1 MAAPPPAAPALTPDQ
16 RALLVRLERHVD
28 LVLTTRAKAFEPGHA
43 LVIPLPSC
51 HDAAVAAELRH
62 AYLSAGW
69 SRVVIGDGI
78 AEPHVPFIQL
88 EASVDVL
95 LSGRHA

>member
-1 MAAPPPAAPALTPDQ
+1 MAAPPPARAPLTSEQ
-16 RALLVRLERHVD
+16 WVVVARLERHIDGAIVANQAPHG
-28 LVLTTRAKAFEPGHA
+28 RA
-43 LVIPLPSC
+43 LVVTLPTC
-51 HDAAVAAELRH
+51 PDAAVAAELRH

-78 AEPHVPFIQL
+78 AEPRVPFIQL

>member
-1 MAAPPPAAPALTPDQ
+1 MAAPPPAPPSLTADQ
-16 RALLVRLERHVD
+16 RIAIVRLERHVD
-28 LVLTTRAKAFEPGHA
+28 LVLATRAPTLDLSHA
-43 LVIPLPSC
+43 LVITLPFC
-51 HDAAVAAELRH
+51 PDAAVAAELRH

-78 AEPHVPFIQL
+78 AEPRVPFIQL